1 MAENGK
7 IMRFPQDSVILR
19 EGELSTDMYKIIR
32 GHAELYT
39 GYGTDHEVLLGI
51 IGQQCCFG
59 EFGLLLHQPA
69 IYTVVAY
76 DDVYALRV
84 AEGEMGS
91 FVQEN
96 HRNIVEIMR
105 NMCRMML
112 IMQEQIEM
120 LAEDLRNGREPD
132 PAVMK
137 QVRHNL
143 RGYAIYEQGFP
154 LPDAVGNRGVM
165 NVRI

>member
-7 IMRFPQDSVILR
+7 IIRFPQDNVILR

-32 GHAELYT
+32 GHVELYT
-39 GYGTDHEVLLGI
+39 GYGTEHEVLLGL

-69 IYTVVAY
+69 IYTVVAF
-76 DDVYALRV
+76 DDVYAMRV
-84 AEGEMGS
+84 TEGEMGS

-96 HRNIVEIMR
+96 HRNIIEIMR
-105 NMCRMML
+105 NMSRMML

-120 LAEDLRNGREPD
+120 LSEDLRNGKAPD
-132 PAVMK
+132 PDAMK
-137 QVRHNL
+137 QIRRNL
-143 RGYAIYEQGFP
+143 RGYAIYEKGMP
-154 LPDAVGNRGVM
+154 LPDVTGRRGVM